1 MSHVQYMNDVS
12 AEPGENDVSSE
23 GEGEDDDDDD
33 DEDEGE
39 ERLSRKLKAKMTIVD
54 GDEAPDLHDNDEE
67 DNEEDDDGLEEESS
81 PDEESVIAPSTTAT
95 HKRNLRYPKALQ
107 NIVAGDI
114 ARARSSAEK
123 QHHSK
128 KALHSA
134 GKAKGSKW
142 KSSPS
147 IMVGKSGD
155 KSGWS

>member
-1 MSHVQYMNDVS
+1 MNDVS

-23 GEGEDDDDDD
+23 GESEDD
-33 DEDEGE
+33 DEDEVQ
-39 ERLSRKLKAKMTIVD
+39 ERLSRKLKAKMSIVD
-54 GDEAPDLHDNDEE
+54 GDEAPELHDNDE
-67 DNEEDDDGLEEESS
+67 DDSEEDDDDDSEEESS
-81 PDEESVIAPSTTAT
+81 SDGESIIAPSTTAT
-95 HKRNLRYPKALQ
+95 HKRNLRDPKALQ

>member
-1 MSHVQYMNDVS
+1 MNDVS

-23 GEGEDDDDDD
+23 GESD
-33 DEDEGE
+33 DEEDAE
-39 ERLSRKLKAKMTIVD
+39 ERLSRKMKGKLTIAD
-54 GDEAPDLHDNDEE
+54 GDKAPDLR
-67 DNEEDDDGLEEESS
+67 DNEDDREDDDEDEDEDESSEEESS
-81 PDEESVIAPSTTAT
+81 DDESVIAPSTTAT
-95 HKRNLRYPKALQ
+95 HKRNLRDPKQLQ

-114 ARARSSAEK
+114 ARTRGNAEK

-128 KALHSA
+128 KSLHSA

>member
-1 MSHVQYMNDVS
+1 MNDVS

-23 GEGEDDDDDD
+23 AESEDDN
-33 DEDEGE
+33 EDEGQ
-39 ERLSRKLKAKMTIVD
+39 ERLSRKLKAKMSIAD
-54 GDEAPDLHDNDEE
+54 GDEAPELHDNDE
-67 DNEEDDDGLEEESS
+67 DDSEEDDDDDSEEESS
-81 PDEESVIAPSTTAT
+81 SDEESIIAPSTTAT
-95 HKRNLRYPKALQ
+95 HKRNLRDPKALQ

-114 ARARSSAEK
+114 ARAPSIM
-123 QHHSK
+123 
-128 KALHSA
+128 A